1 MRPMLSFKNSE
12 APVSIRKQVAALLL
26 LFIVVP
32 VTTLAVISYNLSKQ
46 VIQRKTTL
54 YNIDILTEISNNIER
69 RLGEIDSLTVYICC
83 NDSIQNR
90 VKAINAASER
100 GRLVALKQQLVR
112 ELINMTVAN
121 SAIREFTLCTTSG
134 VETGNSLVGTTS
146 VISYAPSDLERLR
159 DARGSLVWI
168 ARSGDDP
175 SILLGREINDL
186 ATQQP
191 IGYLIARYDD
201 SVLTNI
207 LDDTSYFEDGA
218 LHLID
223 EGNRVISSNRPGV
236 LGQPFEYAGVLDAGK
251 DSMYVPGAGLYVS
264 YCPVPGTGWRLVSVI
279 PAVFYEKEILQ
290 LRLYTVLLAAGV
302 ALIMMLIAW
311 RFARNL
317 INPIMNLCAVMHKV
331 GDGDFDV
338 KQPVPYRNEIGMLY
352 RYFYQMVD
360 RVQELIRQTNSQQ
373 QLIQKAELNSL
384 RMQINPHFIY
394 NTLESIKWIAHLNK
408 NEDIVVMV
416 KALADFMRSSISG
429 SEFVTLKT
437 EMTSVE
443 NYLTI
448 QKYRYGSRLAVQI
461 DVPEALEGMMIP
473 KFILQPLIENAIVH
487 GLEQKVGTGC
497 VSIRAKRDAEDV
509 RIVIADN
516 GIGIPQEALNG
527 LDLDVSDAKSD
538 SGGIGLRN
546 VHQRIRMYYGKKY
559 GLRVE
564 SIFGIETTVSIRVPF
579 IAL

>member
-1 MRPMLSFKNSE
+1 MRPMRLFGNGE
-12 APVSIRKQVAALLL
+12 ASISIRKQVAALLL
-26 LFIVVP
+26 LFIIAP
-32 VTTLAVISYNLSKQ
+32 VTTLSVISYNLSKQ

-83 NDSIQNR
+83 NDSIQDR
-90 VKAINAASER
+90 VNDINAASDR
-100 GRLVALKQQLVR
+100 SRLVGLKQQLVR

-121 SAIREFTLCTTSG
+121 SAIREFTLRTTSG

-146 VISYAPSDLERLR
+146 VISYTDDDIARLR

-168 ARSGDDP
+168 ARSGKNP

-201 SVLTNI
+201 SVLTSI
-207 LDDTSYFEDGA
+207 LDDTSYFADGA

-223 EGNRVISSNRPGV
+223 EENRVISSNRPDV
-236 LGQPFEYAGVLDAGK
+236 LGQPFEYTGVIDAGK
-251 DSMYVPGAGLYVS
+251 NSVYVPGAGLYVS
-264 YCPVPGTGWRLVSVI
+264 YCQVPGTGWRLVSVI
-279 PAVFYEKEILQ
+279 PAVYFEKEILQ

-302 ALIMMLIAW
+302 ALVMMLIAW
-311 RFARNL
+311 WFARHL
-317 INPIMNLCAVMHKV
+317 INPIMNLCAAMRRV
-331 GDGDFDV
+331 GDGDFGV
-338 KQPVPYRNEIGMLY
+338 KQPVRYRNEIGMLY

-360 RVQELIRQTNSQQ
+360 RVQELIGQTNTQQ

-408 NEDIVVMV
+408 NDDIVIMV

-429 SEFVTLKT
+429 AEFVTLKT
-437 EMTSVE
+437 EMTSVG

-448 QKYRYGSRLAVQI
+448 QKYRYGSRLTVQI
-461 DVPEALEGMMIP
+461 DVPAELEEMMIP

-487 GLEQKVGTGC
+487 GLEQKVGMGC
-497 VSIRAKRDAEDV
+497 VSVCAKREGEDV
-509 RIVIADN
+509 LIVIADN
-516 GIGIPQEALNG
+516 GIGISQEALTG
-527 LDLDVSDAKSD
+527 LDLDASDAECG

-546 VHQRIRMYYGKKY
+546 VHQRIRMYYGRKY
-559 GLRVE
+559 GLSVS
-564 SIFGIETTVSIRVPF
+564 SIFGIETTVTIRIPYSR
-579 IAL
+579 